1 MEKHALKMGRLTVGP
16 AAENCYFVWLE
27 GRTDALVIDPGD
39 DGDRILDRILEKSLT
54 PGAVLL
60 THGHFD
66 HTGGLSAFSGVPV
79 YLHPEDQ
86 PILNDPELNAGFLA
100 GDHRSRP
107 EETLPVREGDMLS
120 LCGMSVSVL
129 HTPGHTRGSVCYLVE
144 DQALFTGDTLFE
156 AGYGRTDLYGGDE
169 KTLFESL
176 RRILSLEKDLPVYPG
191 HGGATSVFRERRLL
205 WNC

>member
-1 MEKHALKMGRLTVGP
+1 MEKQTLNMIRLTVGP
-16 AAENCYFVWLE
+16 AAENCYIVWLE
-27 GRTDALVIDPGD
+27 GRKDALVVDPGD
-39 DGDRILDRILEKSLT
+39 DGERILERIREKGLA

-66 HTGGLSAFSGVPV
+66 HTGGLDAFSGVSV

-86 PILNDPELNAGFLA
+86 KMINDPERNAGFLA
-100 GDHRSRP
+100 GDRRPRP
-107 EETLPVREGDMLS
+107 EKTLPVRDGNTLS

-129 HTPGHTRGSVCYLVE
+129 HTPGHTKGSVCYLVE

-156 AGYGRTDLYGGDE
+156 AGFGRTDLYGGNE
-169 KTLFESL
+169 QELWKSL
-176 RRILSLEKDLPVYPG
+176 KKVLSLEKDVPVYPG
-191 HGGATSVFRERRLL
+191 HGRATSVFRERRLL